1 MHRTSYQ
8 EIQCASHITR
18 QQGKIKNEWAHND
31 IDKTRKRRRFRMD
44 NKNEKKNRILIFF
57 DECIIWLIEWEN
69 VENIIQYLYTFHQFL
84 FQNICPIQVV
94 LSSLLVLKD
103 YFLLKIVRDED
114 KYLLPTK
121 KKQQNQ
127 FSFLINKDQHTISKP
142 FNELDFPN
150 CFISLNIKSFISF
163 FLHNSVISPVIFF
176 SRAYFSNISASGTII
191 ATV

>member
-1 MHRTSYQ
+1 
-8 EIQCASHITR
+8 
-18 QQGKIKNEWAHND
+18 
-31 IDKTRKRRRFRMD
+31 
-44 NKNEKKNRILIFF
+44 
-57 DECIIWLIEWEN
+57 
-69 VENIIQYLYTFHQFL
+69 
-84 FQNICPIQVV
+84 
-94 LSSLLVLKD
+94 VLKD
-103 YFLLKIVRDED
+103 YFLLKIVPDED

-121 KKQQNQ
+121 KNK